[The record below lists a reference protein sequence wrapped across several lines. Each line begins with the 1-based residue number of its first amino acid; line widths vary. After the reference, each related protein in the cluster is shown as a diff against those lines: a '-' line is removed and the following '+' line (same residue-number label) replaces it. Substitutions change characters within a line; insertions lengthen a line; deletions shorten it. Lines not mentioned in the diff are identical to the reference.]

1 MAEMGLIEGIMDFLR
16 ILEEMEKEGQTEKTD
31 EGEFE
36 SGGFTGSYAC
46 RIRIGLRPS
55 DYGINTDGKN
65 KFELLDKGNF
75 FLLKAYLPKL
85 KNKKLNFEISGKK
98 LKIIARTEG
107 GEMKTELELTK
118 ASKTDKVLDAKF
130 KDGFLEIKL
139 RKKR

>member
-1 MAEMGLIEGIMDFLR
+1 MDFLR
-16 ILEEMEKEGQTEKTD
+16 ILEGMEKEGQTEKTD
-31 EGEFE
+31 EGKFE
-36 SGGFTGSYAC
+36 SGGFAGSYAC
-46 RIRIGLRPS
+46 RIRIGLMPA
-55 DYGINTDGKN
+55 DYGINTEGKN

-85 KNKKLNFEISGKK
+85 KNKKLNFEINGKK

-107 GEMKTELELTK
+107 DEMKTDLELIK